1 MVRWKRTL
9 SDLWQIDFKNPFSE
23 CAETVQF
30 SFGVHFLPAVRFEP
44 GTAGWEAQTLL
55 LCHGGGAPIDLI
67 SLLNFPVPRF
77 PGDREDNLWLC
88 YDADKVPRNE
98 QEWRDKNFVHK
109 THFGYYSW
117 PAEMKV
123 VSITYSTSILSRSTF
138 SLLHVVV
145 PWNSKQK

>member
-1 MVRWKRTL
+1 M
-9 SDLWQIDFKNPFSE
+9 
-23 CAETVQF
+23 
-30 SFGVHFLPAVRFEP
+30 
-44 GTAGWEAQTLL
+44 
-55 LCHGGGAPIDLI
+55 
-67 SLLNFPVPRF
+67 PRF

-123 VSITYSTSILSRSTF
+123 GGCATKGRD
-138 SLLHVVV
+138 
-145 PWNSKQK
+145 PKQNKC